1 MNKNQSLFD
10 QDHAFGWISI
20 VLHWVATVLIVA
32 LWLIGKSMSSLPP
45 EAADTRLALH
55 VNLGLTVWLLLVG
68 RIAWRLR
75 SGHPRATGQSATAH
89 QIARLAHYLILVI
102 IAGMIVSGPM
112 MVWASSGH
120 EAIFA
125 FFSLVHGN
133 LANLLFI
140 LIVLHI
146 VAALGHLM
154 FSDDD
159 TIARIFVPPKKV
171 ANNNIKKN

>member
-20 VLHWVATVLIVA
+20 SLHWVVSVLIIA

-45 EAADTRLALH
+45 EAADARLALH
-55 VNLGLTVWLLLVG
+55 VNLGLTAWLLLAG
-68 RIAWRLR
+68 RIGWRLR

-89 QIARLAHYLILVI
+89 QIARLAHYLILLI
-102 IAGMIVSGPM
+102 IAGMIVSGPV

-120 EAIFA
+120 EEIFRV
-125 FFSLVHGN
+125 FSLVHGN

-146 VAALGHLM
+146 LAALGHLM

-159 TIARIFVPPKKV
+159 TIARIFVPPKEV
-171 ANNNIKKN
+171 AKNNIEKS